1 MQIADII
8 DNDVENGMS
17 GITVSLWVSGCPH
30 KCPGCH
36 NSELWDYSYGE
47 NIPLDRLKAILP
59 KMISANG
66 IDRDFSVLGGEPLDP
81 SKIEELTEL
90 LKYIKS
96 IYPSK
101 KIYLWTGYDY
111 NEIKNLECLNYVDV
125 LIDGKFDI
133 SKRDLTL
140 KLRGSSN
147 QNIYIRKGK
156 KLKKENV

>member
-47 NIPLDRLKAILP
+47 DVPLDKLKAILP
-59 KMISANG
+59 RMISANG

-81 SKIEELTEL
+81 SKIEEITEL